1 MSILAPGTIELLAPA
16 RDAATGMAAIRCGAD
31 AVYLGAPRFSARETA
46 GNSISDIA
54 ALCDLAHHYW
64 ARVYVAL
71 NTILRDD
78 ELPHA
83 VQLAHAVAAAGA
95 DGLIIQDVGLLASAL
110 PAIPL
115 IASTQMHNDTPAKI
129 AFLHEHGFARVILAR
144 ELSLDELGRMRA
156 AAPAIELE
164 CFVHGAVCV
173 CYSGQCALSYA
184 LGGRSGNRGAC
195 AQPCRRAYTLVD
207 ASGRVRGPRKYWL
220 SLKDMCRVDDLGALL
235 DAGLTSFKIEG
246 RMKDSAYVMN
256 TVAYYRDALDAQL
269 AARGLRRSSSGI
281 TTRDFTPD
289 PTKTFNRGFSS
300 YFLHGTNEDVTALDT
315 PKSRGARL
323 GTVARVTARGFVLD
337 TATPVTPGDG
347 ICFVAAHG
355 ELTGTTI
362 NAVIGAEIVP
372 QNLHEIAVGMVIYRN
387 FDQAFDKQLRATRT
401 RREMGVRMRVGAT
414 AAGIAVQVT
423 DEDGVCAD
431 AAITC
436 EKSTARNA
444 DAMRA
449 TLQRQLAKCGDTGFR
464 CDEVVCATAAVW
476 FVPVA
481 QINELRRAA
490 LAALAAARA
499 QQRPRPQRMWQPPPR
514 GDAAP
519 QTVLDFHGNVLN
531 ATAAAFYRAQGVAQ
545 IEPAAESGLDLH
557 ERVLMT
563 CKYCVRGAAGV
574 CLRRDDVTAL
584 REPLYLVDEDGLRL
598 RIVADCEKCQMALVL
613 AAAR

>member
-1 MSILAPGTIELLAPA
+1 
-16 RDAATGMAAIRCGAD
+16 
-31 AVYLGAPRFSARETA
+31 
-46 GNSISDIA
+46 
-54 ALCDLAHHYW
+54 
-64 ARVYVAL
+64 
-71 NTILRDD
+71 
-78 ELPHA
+78 
-83 VQLAHAVAAAGA
+83 
-95 DGLIIQDVGLLASAL
+95 
-110 PAIPL
+110 
-115 IASTQMHNDTPAKI
+115 
-129 AFLHEHGFARVILAR
+129 
-144 ELSLDELGRMRA
+144 
-156 AAPAIELE
+156 
-164 CFVHGAVCV
+164 
-173 CYSGQCALSYA
+173 
-184 LGGRSGNRGAC
+184 
-195 AQPCRRAYTLVD
+195 
-207 ASGRVRGPRKYWL
+207 
-220 SLKDMCRVDDLGALL
+220 
-235 DAGLTSFKIEG
+235 
-246 RMKDSAYVMN
+246 MKDSAYVMN